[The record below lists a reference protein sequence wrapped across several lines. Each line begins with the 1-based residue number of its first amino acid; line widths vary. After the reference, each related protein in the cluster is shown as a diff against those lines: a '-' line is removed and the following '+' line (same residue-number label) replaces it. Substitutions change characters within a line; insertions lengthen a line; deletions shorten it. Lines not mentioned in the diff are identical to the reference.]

1 MARCVAVGQRGGGV
15 ATYRSRGGGEG
26 WGRRTAWDVRG
37 GEGGVGTG

>member
-1 MARCVAVGQRGGGV
+1 MARCVTVGQRGGGV
-15 ATYRSRGGGEG
+15 AAYRSRGGGEG